1 MGCQSSAGGQPAN
14 LDKKIGRLPG
24 FTRPDRR
31 SRSEP
36 HRLWGAAPIQR
47 ADFPLERSSEGS
59 VYLGLAGSQT
69 LSIHQWK
76 GDTESD
82 SRLHVQL
89 QSAVD
94 IQLRSPRSHRRIT
107 DVNIATNSVRHIGA
121 RWAICPTCLSE
132 E

>member
-1 MGCQSSAGGQPAN
+1 M
-14 LDKKIGRLPG
+14 R
-24 FTRPDRR
+24 
-31 SRSEP
+31 
-36 HRLWGAAPIQR
+36 AAPTR
-47 ADFPLERSSEGS
+47 ASYAATNPETDVPLKRSSKRS
-59 VYLGLAGSQT
+59 VYLCLAGCQT
-69 LSIHQWK
+69 PSIHQCK

-89 QSAVD
+89 QSGVD
-94 IQLRSPRSHRRIT
+94 VQLRSRRSHRRIT